1 MEKKRALILG
11 IGGQD
16 GAYLARL
23 LIEKG
28 YEVHGTSR
36 DVAAGRFEGLQRL
49 GVIEKVRLHSMSLA
63 DSSSIIQ
70 TLRAVAPDEIY
81 NLSAQSSV
89 GLSFAQPVAT
99 LNSISNATLH
109 LLEALR
115 FIGGGGRFYNASSSE
130 MFGDTAKQPAD
141 ENTFFQPRSPY
152 GVAKAA
158 AHWLVQNYR
167 EGYGLYA
174 CSGILF
180 NHESPLRHERFVTQK
195 IVRAAV
201 DISRGATGRLE
212 LGNLSVVRDWGW
224 APDYVE
230 AMWLM
235 LQQVKPQDFVIAT
248 GKPASLEDFTRSA
261 FERVGLDWREH
272 VDHDVS
278 LLRPY
283 EVDYTVGNAAKAAF
297 DLNWKASLTMEDV
310 VARLIT
316 AELERRA

>member
-1 MEKKRALILG
+1 MTKRALILG
-11 IGGQD
+11 VGGQD

-23 LIEKG
+23 LVDKG

-36 DVAAGRFEGLQRL
+36 DAATSPFEGLRHL
-49 GVIEKVRLHSMSLA
+49 GILDRVTLHSMSLA
-63 DSSSIIQ
+63 DYGSVLQILD
-70 TLRAVAPDEIY
+70 TVRPAEIY

-89 GLSFAQPVAT
+89 GLSFAQPAAT
-99 LNSISNATLH
+99 LTSIANATLH
-109 LLEALR
+109 MLEAIR
-115 FIGGGGRFYNASSSE
+115 FIGGDVRFYNASSSE
-130 MFGDTAKQPAD
+130 MFGDTARRPAD
-141 ENTFFQPRSPY
+141 ETTFFQPRSPY

-201 DISRGATGRLE
+201 ALGRGGGERLT
-212 LGNLSVVRDWGW
+212 LGNLDIVRDWGW
-224 APDYVE
+224 APEYVE

-235 LQQVKPQDFVIAT
+235 LQQEHPADFIVAT
-248 GKPASLEDFTRSA
+248 GQATSLRDFIRIT
-261 FERVGLDWREH
+261 FERVGLDWRDH
-272 VDHDVS
+272 VDQNPG

-283 EVDYTVGNAAKAAF
+283 EVDYTVGDATKAARELPWTAQF
-297 DLNWKASLTMEDV
+297 RVEAV
-310 VARLIT
+310 VAGLVD
-316 AELERRA
+316 AELERIS

>member
-1 MEKKRALILG
+1 MTQRALILG

-23 LIEKG
+23 LVDKG

-36 DVAAGRFEGLQRL
+36 DATTSLFEGLHRL
-49 GVIEKVRLHSMSLA
+49 DVFDRVKLHSMSTA
-63 DSSSIIQ
+63 DYSSVLQI
-70 TLRAVAPDEIY
+70 LNAVRPTEIY

-99 LNSISNATLH
+99 LNSIANATLH

-115 FIGGGGRFYNASSSE
+115 FIGGDVRFYNASSSE
-130 MFGDTAKQPAD
+130 MFGDTARRPAD
-141 ENTFFQPRSPY
+141 ETTFFEPRSPY

-201 DISRGATGRLE
+201 ALSRGAGERLT
-212 LGNLSVVRDWGW
+212 LGNLDVVRDWGW
-224 APDYVE
+224 APEYVE

-235 LQQVKPQDFVIAT
+235 LQQERPADFIVAT
-248 GKPASLEDFTRSA
+248 GQASTLRDFIRIT
-261 FERVGLDWREH
+261 FERVGLDWRDH
-272 VDHDVS
+272 VDQDPG
-278 LLRPY
+278 LFRPY
-283 EVDYTVGNAAKAAF
+283 EVDYTVGDAAKAARELPWAAQSKI
-297 DLNWKASLTMEDV
+297 DAV
-310 VARLIT
+310 VTRLVD
-316 AELERRA
+316 AEIERLA